1 MTYSSP
7 NQILADDVANQF
19 WNTYFSSQ
27 ILSGTSFGTG
37 SGAEGTARTVQYPQ
51 SDKSG
56 AKTGQQSGTVYDLY
70 YQNDSGF
77 PSDPGSLSAP
87 SRAITGTTLKASTS
101 TMNGTNV
108 FNAFKTEI
116 DRFRGYYASYRWIV
130 TRTYYHYQGNQTQTA
145 LDQTRAR
152 WSGSSAFTYTA
163 PSNSLGSSDTA
174 TTSEFNT
181 LFSNMSNNY
190 ASQRTGGSGITTT
203 SSYTQCHNSC
213 HTSCHGSRSRR

>member
-19 WNTYFSSQ
+19 WSTYFSSQ

-37 SGAEGTARTVQYPQ
+37 SGASGAARTVQYPQ
-51 SDKSG
+51 LDKAN
-56 AKTGQQSGTVYDLY
+56 AKIGQVNGTVYDLY

-77 PSDPGSLSAP
+77 PSDPGSTSGP

-108 FNAFKTEI
+108 FNAFKSEI
-116 DRFRGYYASYRWIV
+116 NRFRGYYASYRWVV
-130 TRTYYHYQGNQTQTA
+130 TRTYYQYQGNQTITA

-163 PSNSLGSSDTA
+163 PSNSLGSSDKV

-190 ASQRTGGSGITTT
+190 ASQRTGGSTTAT
-203 SSYTQCHNSC
+203 SSYTQCHSSCHSSC
-213 HTSCHGSRSRR
+213 HTSRGRR

>member
-37 SGAEGTARTVQYPQ
+37 SGASGKARTVQYPQ
-51 SDKSG
+51 TFKG
-56 AKTGQQSGTVYDLY
+56 AKQSQTSGTVYDLY

-77 PSDPGSLSAP
+77 PSDPGSTSGP

-108 FNAFKTEI
+108 FNAFKSEI
-116 DRFRGYYASYRWIV
+116 NRFRGYYASYRWIV
-130 TRTYYHYQGNQTQTA
+130 YRTYYQYQGNQSTTA

-152 WSGSSAFTYTA
+152 WSGSNAFTYTA
-163 PSNSLGSSDTA
+163 PSNSLGSSDKV

-190 ASQRTGGSGITTT
+190 ASQRTGGSTSTT

-213 HTSCHGSRSRR
+213 HSSCHGSRSRR

>member
-37 SGAEGTARTVQYPQ
+37 SGASGDARTVQYPQ
-51 SDKSG
+51 TFKG
-56 AKTGQQSGTVYDLY
+56 AKQGQTSGTVYDLY

-116 DRFRGYYASYRWIV
+116 NRFRGYYASYRWIV
-130 TRTYYHYQGNQTQTA
+130 TRTYYQYQGNQTQTA

-190 ASQRTGGSGITTT
+190 ASQRTGGSNITTT